1 LTHGWSKLAVQL
13 TGVSILLFLGIG
25 VAETAGAGA
34 GGSLIHRRPDA
45 FTALSFSDL
54 ARLPSHGR
62 PGEDITVSYTVTVSL
77 LELPADSV
85 VWRMDRSERLS
96 AGSSANRAVVVRLPA
111 LQAQST
117 AWSVQIRLASGEEI
131 HRTIWLAP

>member
-1 LTHGWSKLAVQL
+1 
-13 TGVSILLFLGIG
+13 VSILLFLGIG

-62 PGEDITVSYTVTVSL
+62 PGEDVTVSYTVTNHRSDETVVEETVSL